1 MFYGGSKVRSR
12 FSRTNRRCVKP
23 FVFKKSKKHTNYQP
37 GPFMKNVKTFFVL
50 VYTVISII
58 LPLQA
63 ADYTDSLSYKELKP
77 LPTHPRTAQ
86 LIMHILSRSHYRN
99 LAIDDSLSSQMFDRY
114 LESLDYNRSYFLQSD
129 IDVFERYRYQLDD
142 FLRSGNLS
150 VAYQIYNKYQER
162 FKERIAFI
170 KKRIQ
175 EPFDFSK
182 DETYMPD
189 RRKAPWAK
197 TSAELDEIWRKR
209 LKNEALS
216 MKLNDKEDDKIVET
230 LLKRY
235 RRYEKA
241 IKQTESE
248 DVFQTYMNAFTES
261 FDPHTNYMSPKTSDD
276 FKIRMSLSL
285 ERIGASLRTENDYT
299 KVVEIVPGGPADKS
313 GLLHANDLIT
323 AVGQGDDGEMVDI
336 IGWRID
342 DVVQLIRGP
351 KGTKVRLSII
361 PADASVNDPP
371 KTIEIIRD
379 EVKLEDRAA
388 QSDTLEITHNGKN
401 YKIGVIQI
409 PAFYFDYEAMRKGD
423 PNFKSTTRD
432 VERLLGELQSAG
444 VDGIIIDLRG
454 NGGGFLNEAIEL
466 TGLFID
472 HGPVVQVRNSSGR
485 VKVES
490 DYDKGVVYDGP
501 LAVMVDRLSASASEI
516 FSAAIQDYRRGL
528 VLGSQTFGKG
538 TVQNVVKLGRFFP
551 HSDQKYGQIK
561 LTIAKFYRISGGST
575 QHVGVLPDITFPSRY
590 SVMDIGED
598 TEDNALR
605 WDEIQPANYR
615 LYDAALKEFIPRLR
629 KMHLARISQDRE
641 FRYLQEDIEE
651 LRKKKEEKVISLQL
665 EKRKSERKLA
675 EAKKEQRK
683 KERGEDKNDHAKTF
697 VLEEGGHVLLD
708 LVLLQHDK
716 LAKRK

>member
-1 MFYGGSKVRSR
+1 
-12 FSRTNRRCVKP
+12 
-23 FVFKKSKKHTNYQP
+23 
-37 GPFMKNVKTFFVL
+37 MKNIAVVFYLIIF
-50 VYTVISII
+50 II
-58 LPLQA
+58 LPFQSLQA
-63 ADYTDSLSYKELKP
+63 ADYADSLSYKELKP

-86 LIMHILSRSHYRN
+86 LIMHVLSRSHYRN

-114 LESLDYNRSYFLQSD
+114 IESLDYNRSYFLQSD
-129 IDVFERYRYQLDD
+129 IDLFERYRYQLDD
-142 FLRSGNLS
+142 YMRSGNLS
-150 VAYQIYNKYQER
+150 VAYRIYNTFQER
-162 FKERIAFI
+162 FKERFAYIE
-170 KKRIQ
+170 KRIQ
-175 EPFDFSK
+175 EPFDFEK
-182 DETYMPD
+182 DEEYQPD
-189 RRKAPWAK
+189 RSEAPWAK
-197 TSAELDEIWRKR
+197 SSAELDEIWRKR

-216 MKLNDKEDDKIVET
+216 MKLANKEDKDIIKT

-235 RRYEKA
+235 RRYEKVV
-241 IKQTESE
+241 KQTESE

-261 FDPHTNYMSPKTSDD
+261 FDPHTNYMSPKSTED

-285 ERIGASLRTENDYT
+285 EGIGASLRTENDYT
-299 KVVEIVPGGPADKS
+299 KVVEIIAGGPADKS
-313 GLLHANDLIT
+313 GLLHPNDLIT

-361 PADASVNDPP
+361 PADASVNDPA
-371 KTIEIIRD
+371 KIIEIIRD

-388 QSDTLEITHNGKN
+388 KSDTLDITHNGKK

-409 PAFYFDYEAMRKGD
+409 PAFYFDYDAMRKGN
-423 PNFKSTTRD
+423 PNYKSTTRD
-432 VERLLGELQSAG
+432 VKRILGELQSAG

-472 HGPVVQVRNSSGR
+472 HGPIVQVRNSSGQI
-485 VKVES
+485 KVES
-490 DYDKGVVYDGP
+490 DYNAGMVYNGP
-501 LAVMVDRLSASASEI
+501 LAVLVDRLSASASEI

-551 HSDQKYGQIK
+551 RSSQKYGQVK

-575 QHVGVLPDITFPSRY
+575 QHVGVLPDISFPSRY

-598 TEDNALR
+598 SQKNALR
-605 WDEIQPANYR
+605 WDEIRPANFQV
-615 LYDAALKEFIPRLR
+615 YDKSLRQFIPRLR

-641 FRYLQEDIEE
+641 FKYLQEDIEK
-651 LRKKKEEKVISLQL
+651 LKKKKEEKIITLQI
-665 EKRKSERKLA
+665 EKRMKEREAA
-675 EAKKEQRK
+675 EAEKERRK
-683 KERGEDKNDHAKTF
+683 KERGEDENGHAKTF
-697 VLEEGGHVLLD
+697 IIEEGGHILLD
-708 LVLLQHDK
+708 LALLQEGK
-716 LAKRK
+716 VTKRQEK